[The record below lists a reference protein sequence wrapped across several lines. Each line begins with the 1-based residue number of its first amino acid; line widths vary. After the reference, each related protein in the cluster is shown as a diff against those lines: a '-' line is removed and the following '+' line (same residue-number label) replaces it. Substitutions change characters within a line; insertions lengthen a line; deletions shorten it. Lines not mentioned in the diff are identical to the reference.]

1 MHSIY
6 LRPVSS
12 ALVLA
17 ALACTAACTPDL
29 NWREVRMPPTRLQA
43 LLPCKPDEGTRTVT
57 LAGQALEMH
66 MVGCEAQGATY
77 TLAWVAV
84 PEPGRAGAVLGAWQ
98 DATLQRVGIAAGPD
112 APAGTAFVPQG
123 ALALPQAVRWRAE
136 GRSPEG
142 RAVAVQA
149 AWFAG
154 TGGAGGAGLQAFQA
168 AVYSPVPAA
177 EGAAAFFEGIRLP

>member
-6 LRPVSS
+6 LRPVSL
-12 ALVLA
+12 AMLIA
-17 ALACTAACTPDL
+17 ALACAAACTPAL

-57 LAGQALEMH
+57 LAGQATEMH

-98 DATLQRVGIAAGPD
+98 DATLQRVGIASGPD

-123 ALALPQAVRWRAE
+123 ALALPQAVQWRAE
-136 GRSPEG
+136 GRAPEG
-142 RAVAVQA
+142 GPVVVQA
-149 AWFAG
+149 AWFVATGG
-154 TGGAGGAGLQAFQA
+154 TGVQAFQA
-168 AVYSPVPAA
+168 AVYSPAPVP
-177 EGAAAFFEGIRLP
+177 EGAAAFFDGLRLP